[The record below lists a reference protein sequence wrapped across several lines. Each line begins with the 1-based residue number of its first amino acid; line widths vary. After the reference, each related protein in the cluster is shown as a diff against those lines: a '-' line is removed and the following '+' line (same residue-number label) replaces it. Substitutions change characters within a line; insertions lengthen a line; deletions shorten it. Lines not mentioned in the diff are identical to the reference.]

1 MFSSFRSLWNKSSH
15 KSTPSGRLGLEILEG
30 RLTPASF
37 ADEVNNLFRYT
48 LNRGPG
54 EAGLKAWTARLES
67 GQDSVE
73 GMTRS
78 LLDSAEHQTAS
89 VKSYFDLFLNRAPSA
104 PGLNAFVRAAQ
115 AGASH
120 EQLVAAIVSSKEF
133 SGETSNQQYVG
144 LLYSTLLARDGDTA
158 GMTQHEAA
166 LAHGTSRYELARGF
180 LESDEYSCKVV
191 KTGYSDLL
199 GREGSPK
206 EIENWSR
213 ELTRKDISISDV
225 MASISG
231 SKEGAGYLGAGNV
244 VTIDKTNSES
254 GFWWTDRLGFGLGDS
269 GGKGGAGGVE
279 GNGGN
284 GGVGYTLGNGG
295 NGGAGSV
302 GTTAGNGGNGGN
314 GGLFQGNGGNG
325 GAGGNAG
332 SAGWLGNGGNGGNGG
347 TGTTGGKGG
356 NGGSAS
362 AWGTGGSYG
371 GGIQLTASNNKFLSN
386 VPFAVRQFANSEK
399 STPICTDQSLFHTMA
414 GIPGPASYQTRASV
428 FGAQKPFMLVDSSN
442 AVVEKWSNETSS
454 WNVVEPL
461 PRFVPF
467 SNAKAIAQSAT
478 IHPQDILRITP
489 MVLAETGRTRLFDI
503 VGRGDL
509 PETTAPVGV
518 PGQAQNLLVAPTGV
532 GTLLLTWDAP
542 TGPAPT
548 SYSVTIGNGTEQS
561 TSVTTDTSIS
571 FTGLSPNNTYN
582 FVVVA
587 SNAAGSGP
595 AATTTFVGPENPN
608 MGPPGTATMHA
619 NSASSDATTNPGP
632 GSGAVTILNQ
642 DFSAVFPTIL
652 MGSDGMIVAVATKW
666 SDETPTVY
674 LLDPTTLDSLAT
686 MKLVKSNTSDLAGGI
701 YSYLDNQDRLVLVTA
716 DGNLQR
722 ISHSQQASGAWQLT
736 VESSVSIGYPD
747 VVGLVPDY
755 QGCVWFA
762 TAQGT
767 TSTTGAVVGYYD
779 PATNQTYSYTLPE
792 GEQVANSISSSPAG
806 VAVASTAAVYL
817 FQSGSSGAVE
827 VWRQNYDNGP
837 ARKPGQLSWGTG
849 ATPSFFGPNT
859 GYEYLTITD
868 NASPQENILVY
879 SVANGSLIGS
889 VPFLTSG
896 VNSGN
901 EDAAIAVGNSIYYPS
916 TYGYPYPASAESGP
930 SIPTSAPFVGG
941 MQRVDVLADGSGLTT
956 IWANQNFASAAEP
969 RLSLAD
975 NLIYTVGLDTTT
987 GVYSL
992 ITVNPTTGTVVSS
1005 TPYGSAAGDNPL
1017 QMVSMISP
1025 SGVLYQGT
1033 ERGLIRVQSTG
1044 S

>member
-1 MFSSFRSLWNKSSH
+1 MFSSFRSFWNKSSH

-30 RLTPASF
+30 RLTPAVF
-37 ADEVNNLFRYT
+37 ANEVNNLFRYA
-48 LNRGPG
+48 LNREPG
-54 EAGLKAWTARLES
+54 ESGLTVWTARLES

-73 GMTRS
+73 GLTRS
-78 LLDSAEHQTAS
+78 LLASAEHQTTA
-89 VKSYFDLFLNRAPSA
+89 VKSYFDLFLNRAPNA

-115 AGASH
+115 AGASP
-120 EQLVAAIVSSKEF
+120 EQLVASIVSSKEF

-144 LLYSTLLARDGDTA
+144 LLYSTLLARDGDRF
-158 GMTQHEAA
+158 GVTQHEAA
-166 LAHGTSRYELARGF
+166 LAHGTSRYEMALGF
-180 LESDEYSCKVV
+180 LNSYEYSCKVV
-191 KTGYSDLL
+191 KLGYFDLL

-206 EIENWSR
+206 EIEIWSR
-213 ELTRKDISISDV
+213 ELTREDISIPDV

-231 SKEGAGYLGAGNV
+231 SREAAAYLGAGNV
-244 VTIDKTNSES
+244 GPIQGSNSES
-254 GFWWTDRLGFGLGDS
+254 GIWWTDRLAFGLG
-269 GGKGGAGGVE
+269 A
-279 GNGGN
+279 GGN
-284 GGVGYTLGNGG
+284 GGVGGNAGAGGVNYTLGNGG
-295 NGGAGSV
+295 NGGNAG
-302 GTTAGNGGNGGN
+302 AGGAGGVGGNAGA
-314 GGLFQGNGGNG
+314 GGNG

-332 SAGWLGNGGNGGNGG
+332 VGSAGNAGGN
-347 TGTTGGKGG
+347 GG

-362 AWGTGGSYG
+362 AGYNGGNGGSGGSASSYG
-371 GGIQLTASNNKFLSN
+371 GGIQLNASNINLILS
-386 VPFAVRQFANSEK
+386 VPFAVRQYANAEK
-399 STPICTDQSLFHTMA
+399 STHICTDQSLIHPTD

-428 FGAQKPFMLVDSSN
+428 FGAQKAFMLVDSLN
-442 AVVEKWSNETSS
+442 AVVEKWSVETSS
-454 WNVVEPL
+454 WIRVLPL

-467 SNAKAIAQSAT
+467 SNAKAFAQSST
-478 IHPQDILRITP
+478 IQPQDILRITP
-489 MVLAETGRTRLFDI
+489 IELAETGRTRLFGI
-503 VGRGDL
+503 VEREDL
-509 PETTAPVGV
+509 PEATAPAGV
-518 PGQAQNLLVAPTGV
+518 PGQVLNLLVAPTGFD
-532 GTLLLTWDAP
+532 TLLLSWDAP
-542 TGPAPT
+542 VVPAPT
-548 SYSVTIGNGTEQS
+548 SYSVTISNGTDQS
-561 TSVTTDTSIS
+561 TSVMTGTSIS
-571 FTGLSPNNTYN
+571 FTGLSPNNTYT

-587 SNAAGSGP
+587 TNASGSGP
-595 AATTTFVGPENPN
+595 SATTIFVGPENPN

-619 NSASSDATTNPGP
+619 NSASSDATANPGP

-701 YSYLDNQDRLVLVTA
+701 YSYLDNEDRLVLVTA

-722 ISHSQQASGAWQLT
+722 ISHSQQANGAWQLS
-736 VESSVSIGYPD
+736 VESSVSIGYLD

-779 PATNQTYSYTLPE
+779 PATNQTYSYTLPN

-817 FQSGSSGAVE
+817 FQSGSNGPVE
-827 VWRQNYDNGP
+827 VWRQTYDNGP

-849 ATPSFFGPNT
+849 ATPSFFGPDT
-859 GYEYLTITD
+859 GYDYLTITD

-879 SVANGSLIGS
+879 SVANGNLIGS

-901 EDAAIAVGNSIYYPS
+901 EDAAIAVGNSIFYPS
-916 TYGYPYPASAESGP
+916 TYGYPYPASAETGP

-941 MQRVDVLADGSGLTT
+941 MQRVDVLSDGSGLTT
-956 IWANQNFASAAEP
+956 VWANQNFASAAEP
-969 RLSLAD
+969 RLSLFD
-975 NLIYTVGLDTTT
+975 NLIYTVGFNTTT

-992 ITVNPTTGTVVSS
+992 ITVNPTNGTVVSS
-1005 TPYGSAAGDNPL
+1005 TPYGSAIGDNPL

-1033 ERGLIRVQSTG
+1033 ERGLIRVQATG

>member
-1 MFSSFRSLWNKSSH
+1 MFSSFRSFWNKSSH

-30 RLTPASF
+30 RLTPAVF
-37 ADEVNNLFRYT
+37 ANEVNNLFRYA
-48 LNRGPG
+48 LNREPG
-54 EAGLKAWTARLES
+54 ESGLTVWTARLES

-73 GMTRS
+73 GLTRS
-78 LLDSAEHQTAS
+78 LLASAEHQTTA
-89 VKSYFDLFLNRAPSA
+89 VKSYFDLFLNRAPNA

-115 AGASH
+115 AGASP
-120 EQLVAAIVSSKEF
+120 EQLVASIVSSKEF

-144 LLYSTLLARDGDTA
+144 LLYSTLLARDGDRF
-158 GMTQHEAA
+158 GVTQHEAA
-166 LAHGTSRYELARGF
+166 LAHGTSRYEMALGF
-180 LESDEYSCKVV
+180 LNSYEYSCKVV
-191 KTGYSDLL
+191 KLGYFDLL

-206 EIENWSR
+206 EIEIWSR
-213 ELTRKDISISDV
+213 ELTREDISIPDV

-231 SKEGAGYLGAGNV
+231 SREAAAYLGAGNV
-244 VTIDKTNSES
+244 GPIQGSNSES
-254 GFWWTDRLGFGLGDS
+254 GIWWTDRLAFGLG
-269 GGKGGAGGVE
+269 A
-279 GNGGN
+279 GGN
-284 GGVGYTLGNGG
+284 GGVGGAGGASYTLGNGG
-295 NGGAGSV
+295 
-302 GTTAGNGGNGGN
+302 
-314 GGLFQGNGGNG
+314 
-325 GAGGNAG
+325 
-332 SAGWLGNGGNGGNGG
+332 
-347 TGTTGGKGG
+347 
-356 NGGSAS
+356 SAS
-362 AWGTGGSYG
+362 SYG
-371 GGIQLTASNNKFLSN
+371 GGIQLNASNINLILS
-386 VPFAVRQFANSEK
+386 VPFAVRQYANAEK
-399 STPICTDQSLFHTMA
+399 STHICTDQSLIHPTD

-428 FGAQKPFMLVDSSN
+428 FGAQKAFMLVDSLN
-442 AVVEKWSNETSS
+442 AVVEKWSVETSS
-454 WNVVEPL
+454 WTRVPPL

-467 SNAKAIAQSAT
+467 SNAKAFAQSST
-478 IHPQDILRITP
+478 IQPQDILRITP
-489 MVLAETGRTRLFDI
+489 IELAETGRTRLFGI
-503 VGRGDL
+503 VEREDL
-509 PETTAPVGV
+509 PEATAPAGV
-518 PGQAQNLLVAPTGV
+518 PGQVLNLLVAPTGFD
-532 GTLLLTWDAP
+532 TLLLSWDAP
-542 TGPAPT
+542 VGSAPT
-548 SYSVTIGNGTEQS
+548 SYSVTISNGTDQS
-561 TSVTTDTSIS
+561 TSVTTGTSIS
-571 FTGLSPNNTYN
+571 FTGLSPNNTYT

-587 SNAAGSGP
+587 TNASGSGP
-595 AATTTFVGPENPN
+595 SATTIFVGPENPN

-619 NSASSDATTNPGP
+619 NSASSDATANPGP

-701 YSYLDNQDRLVLVTA
+701 YSYLDNEDRLVLVTA

-722 ISHSQQASGAWQLT
+722 ISHSQQANGAWQLS
-736 VESSVSIGYPD
+736 VESSVSIGYLD

-779 PATNQTYSYTLPE
+779 PATNQTYSYTLPN

-817 FQSGSSGAVE
+817 FQSGSNGPVE
-827 VWRQNYDNGP
+827 VWRQTYDNGP

-849 ATPSFFGPNT
+849 ATPSFFGPDT
-859 GYEYLTITD
+859 GYDYLTITD

-879 SVANGSLIGS
+879 SVANGNLIGS

-901 EDAAIAVGNSIYYPS
+901 EDAAIAVGNSIFYPS
-916 TYGYPYPASAESGP
+916 TYGYPYPASAETGP

-941 MQRVDVLADGSGLTT
+941 MQRVDVLPNGSGLTT
-956 IWANQNFASAAEP
+956 VWANQNFASAAEP
-969 RLSLAD
+969 RLSLFD
-975 NLIYTVGLDTTT
+975 NLIYTVGLNTTT

-992 ITVNPTTGTVVSS
+992 ITVNPTNGTVVSS
-1005 TPYGSAAGDNPL
+1005 TPYSSSAGDNPL

-1033 ERGLIRVQSTG
+1033 ERGLIRVQATG